1 MDETVVEVAL
11 DHLRETGVVF
21 DPGLVAAGVN
31 LEVVPTAN
39 GIRLRIS
46 SRHGIRDTYLVDA
59 EGDRVDTG
67 ALANDIYAFDETALA
82 SASALRVVVSPGA
95 PERD

>member
-11 DHLRETGVVF
+11 DQLRETGVVF

-46 SRHGIRDTYLVDA
+46 SRHGISDTYLVDA
-59 EGDRVDTG
+59 HGNRIDAG
-67 ALANDIYAFDETALA
+67 ALANDTYAFAEAALQ
-82 SASALRVVVSPGA
+82 SARALRVVVSPGA
-95 PERD
+95 PE